1 MKKTFF
7 TFIILLTSI
16 LSWGQ
21 VTTNPTFITQTGCA
35 FDIIFDASTGSAGL
49 KGLTSGVYT
58 HIGVITSKSTSSSDW
73 KYVLTPWPNTGLT
86 NLALANTSKNTL
98 TNIGTNLWKLT
109 IGPDIQTFLGV
120 PSTEKILQ
128 IALVFRNADGSKTG
142 KTASGGDI
150 LVNVYT
156 TGLNVL
162 FTNPSS
168 SMSVTAGTSIN
179 IQFGSSIAAN
189 LNLLI
194 NGTSVQTATSASTLS
209 YNYTFATANDYTLIA
224 QASLSGVMVA
234 DTVQVCVPAP
244 VTDAARP
251 SLPDGINYIDNST
264 VTLIMYAPGKNNV
277 FVIGDFNNWT
287 QLNSYQM
294 KRDGNYWWL
303 TISGL
308 TSGKL
313 YGFQYLVDGTMS
325 VSDPYTELVLDPW
338 NDQWIN
344 QYTTIFPNLK
354 PYPVGKTTGLVATLQ
369 TAKTPYNW
377 QIPSFT
383 MPSKENMVIYELLLR
398 DFTTQSSLNGAIG
411 KLDYLK
417 NLGVTAVELMP
428 IQEFDG
434 NNSWGYNPNHYFAP
448 DKTYGT
454 PDTYKKFID
463 ECHKRGMAVIL
474 DMVFNQATGLCPF
487 AALYWDAVNNRPATN
502 NPWMNP
508 IAPHPYS
515 VLNDF
520 NHSFSGTKQYFERVL
535 QYWITEYHVDGYRMD
550 LAKGFT
556 QNVTTG
562 EPAVSNY
569 DQSRVNN
576 LTDYYNAAV
585 SVKSDVMFIL
595 EFLGYGSNSDGNAEE
610 NKYASEGIYLWRNM
624 NYTYC
629 QSAMGYQSG
638 SDFSSMITTPR
649 QWVGYGESHDEERTF
664 YKALAYGAGGMTTDS
679 VARIN
684 RVPLNLAF
692 VTLLPGPKMIYEFE
706 EMGYDYSINWGINY
720 ITGLPEN
727 TSSDRTYPKQPAW
740 NWLNLPLR
748 KAADDASAK
757 IMTLRKM
764 YPNVFT
770 QGTYSINVGANDWSQ
785 GRRIG
790 IVHNDLDVVVLG
802 NFDPTNTV
810 SANPTFPKTGVW
822 YNYMTGDAFPVS
834 NPYMTISMTP
844 GQLLIFTDRQ
854 VVVPNGVSIPK
865 YDSDCTVYPTAT
877 NGLVYVSSTNLVQN
891 VQVYNMQGM
900 VVLSN
905 SNINSK
911 EIDLSK
917 MMNGLYIMEVT
928 TLQGKSRYK
937 IIKD

>member
-1 MKKTFF
+1 MKK
-7 TFIILLTSI
+7 IILSFVFILISV
-16 LSWGQ
+16 LSWSQ
-21 VTTNPTFITQTGCA
+21 VTTNPTFITQTGTS
-35 FDIIFDASTGSAGL
+35 FDIIFDASQGS
-49 KGLTSGVYT
+49 KGLIGLTTGVYA
-58 HIGVITSKSTSSSDW
+58 HIGVITDKSANSSDW
-73 KYVLTPWPNTGLT
+73 KYVLTPWPTSAT
-86 NLALANTSKNTL
+86 DTKANTSKNIC
-98 TNIGTNLWKLT
+98 TNIGTNLWRLS

-150 LVNVYT
+150 LVNVYSA
-156 TGLNVL
+156 GLNVL

-168 SMSVTAGTSIN
+168 SMSVTAGTSLN
-179 IQFGSSIAAN
+179 IQFGSSLAAN

-224 QASLSGVMVA
+224 QATLSGTTVS

-264 VTLIMYAPGKNNV
+264 ATLIMYAPGKNNV

-308 TSGKL
+308 TPGKL
-313 YGFQYLVDGTMS
+313 YGFQYLVDGTMA

-344 QYTTIFPNLK
+344 QYTSIFPNLK

-369 TAKTPYNW
+369 TAKTAYNW
-377 QIPSFT
+377 EISSFS

-398 DFTTQSSLNGAIG
+398 DFTTESSLNGAIG

-417 NLGVTAVELMP
+417 NLGITAVELMP

-448 DKTYGT
+448 DKAYGT

-463 ECHKRGMAVIL
+463 ECHKRGIAVLL
-474 DMVFNQATGLCPF
+474 DMVFNQASGLCPF
-487 AALYWDAVNNRPATN
+487 AMLYWDAVNNRPASN

-520 NHSFSGTKQYFERVL
+520 NHSFSGTKQYFQRVL
-535 QYWITEYHVDGYRMD
+535 KYWITEYHVDGYRMD
-550 LAKGFT
+550 LTKGFT
-556 QNVTTG
+556 QTSTT
-562 EPAVSNY
+562 EATASNY
-569 DQSRVNN
+569 DQSRINN
-576 LTDYYNAAV
+576 LNDYYSAV
-585 SVKSDVMFIL
+585 KSVKGDAMFIL
-595 EFLGYGSNSDGNAEE
+595 EHFCNNDEETVLANSGM
-610 NKYASEGIYLWRNM
+610 YLWRNL
-624 NYTYC
+624 NNSYC
-629 QSAMGYQSG
+629 QSAMGYQSS
-638 SDFSSMITTPR
+638 SDFSGMITTPR

-664 YKALAYGAGGMTTDS
+664 YKALAYGTAGLTTDS
-679 VARIN
+679 VARLN
-684 RVPLNLAF
+684 RIPMNLAF
-692 VTLLPGPKMIYEFE
+692 ETLLPGPKMIYEFG
-706 EMGYDYSINWGINY
+706 EMGYDYSINSNG
-720 ITGLPEN
+720 G
-727 TSSDRTYPKQPAW
+727 RTNPKQPAW

-757 IMTLRKM
+757 IMTLRRM

-770 QGTYSINVGANDWSQ
+770 QGTYSINVGSGDWSQ

-790 IVHNDLDVVVLG
+790 IVHNDLDIVVLG

-810 SANPTFPKTGVW
+810 YANPTFPKTGVW
-822 YNYMTGDAFPVS
+822 YNYLTGDAYPVT
-834 NPYMTISMTP
+834 NANMTIQMTP

-854 VVVPNGVSIPK
+854 VTPTGISTPK
-865 YDSDCTVYPTAT
+865 CDSDCTVYPTST
-877 NGLVYVSSTNLVQN
+877 KGLVYISTPNLILN

-900 VVLSN
+900 TVMSN
-905 SNINSK
+905 TNINSK
-911 EIDLSK
+911 GIDLSK
-917 MMNGLYIMEVT
+917 MMNGLYIIEVT
-928 TLQGKSRYK
+928 TNQGISRIK